1 MMSHILSSSIVFTAA
16 ILCFGSFS
24 WAFKSHFR
32 STGSIPAGMKLISL
46 LSLACFAVFTVRLV
60 MYGTTWHGAAGLILF
75 AASLALFSWT
85 ISATR
90 RTPPTMAFDTDEPEF
105 LLQHG
110 PYNYV
115 RHPFYVSYVLF
126 WLGTAAATNGI
137 LGWVIPALMLA
148 VYQHAASREE
158 QKFAASGLSLAYHN
172 YRRRAGMF
180 LPRVTSLLA
189 G

>member
-1 MMSHILSSSIVFTAA
+1 MSNILESSIVFTGAL
-16 ILCFGSFS
+16 LCFGSFS

-60 MYGTTWHGAAGLILF
+60 MYGTTGHGAAGLILF

-85 ISATR
+85 VSATR
-90 RTPPTMAFDTDEPEF
+90 RTPPTMAFDTDEPDF

-115 RHPFYVSYVLF
+115 RHPFYVSYLLF
-126 WLGTAAATNGI
+126 WIGTAAATYGA
-137 LGWVIPALMLA
+137 LGWVVPALMLA
-148 VYQHAASREE
+148 VYQNAASREE
-158 QKFAASGLSLAYHN
+158 QKFAASGLSLAYAN
-172 YRRRAGMF
+172 YRSRARMF
-180 LPRVTSLLA
+180 LPRLSTLLQQ
-189 G
+189 

>member
-1 MMSHILSSSIVFTAA
+1 MSHILESAIVLLGAL
-16 ILCFGSFS
+16 LCFGSFS

-32 STGSIPAGMKLISL
+32 STGSIPPGMKLISL
-46 LSLACFAVFTVRLV
+46 LSLACFAVFAVRLAL
-60 MYGTTWHGAAGLILF
+60 YGTTGHGAAGLTLF
-75 AASLALFSWT
+75 AGSLALFSWT

-90 RTPPTMAFDTDEPEF
+90 RTPPTMAFDTDEPDF

-126 WLGTAAATNGI
+126 WIGTAAATTGI
-137 LGWVIPALMLA
+137 PGWVIPALMLA

-158 QKFAASGLSLAYHN
+158 RKFAASGLSLAYN
-172 YRRRAGMF
+172 SYRRRAGMF